1 MRLPCDAD
9 GDGDGLQDKEE
20 TMLIPHDTTI
30 LVVDGGHMQVL
41 RNRGV
46 DAMPELE
53 LLYEQAMKNPPS
65 RAMGTDA
72 PGRSFGSAAP
82 TRSAYADADYHQRKE
97 DRFGKEA
104 LQAVASLGRQDRPL
118 IVIAPPH
125 MLGVLRGVP
134 QPDNARSYS
143 GGNSQ
148 GLRPTRRRRHPG
160 ITAIASD
167 LKIQRPVT
175 SPCAAATAFQG

>member
-1 MRLPCDAD
+1 
-9 GDGDGLQDKEE
+9 
-20 TMLIPHDTTI
+20 MLIPHDTTI

-125 MLGVLRGVP
+125 MLGVLRGDLNPTMQGHILAEIAKDFAQRDAADILVLL
-134 QPDNARSYS
+134 RSH
-143 GGNSQ
+143 Q
-148 GLRPTRRRRHPG
+148 
-160 ITAIASD
+160 I
-167 LKIQRPVT
+167 
-175 SPCAAATAFQG
+175 